1 MMIDRGG
8 VNRFDGINL
17 LIDGWFSLRGTSV
30 HVVQS
35 CWLEA
40 EANFFIDAWTTHG
53 RGGAT
58 NGERAREDG
67 TQRRWRTFFE
77 SYNLKLLRCKIRQD
91 LIAILADEMFQK

>member
-1 MMIDRGG
+1 MIDRGG
-8 VNRFDGINL
+8 VNRFDGIN

-40 EANFFIDAWTTHG
+40 KANFFTDAWTTHG

-58 NGERAREDG
+58 NGTREDG
-67 TQRRWRTFFE
+67 TQHTATVEDFFRVLQLE
-77 SYNLKLLRCKIRQD
+77 ASPL
-91 LIAILADEMFQK
+91 